1 MIKKGVG
8 MYKMLLLLGFMISP
22 MLALTIQGQ
31 NADVTI
37 AINSQEMVLKSGDTK
52 EILEGSTLCFIS
64 GEGSIKIPE
73 LKRQLKKNG
82 QCIMLPSSDNSVA
95 SHANSLKTLASSALW
110 DSSENVKHGTGTKGV
125 AEFEKGGT
133 FTLSK
138 EQTELVLYA
147 KEFGPLPVVAIVKNA
162 QNQEIIRLENEDS
175 TETLFRIPKK
185 LLESGMQLE
194 VFNGLDEK
202 LISKKIEKE

>member
-1 MIKKGVG
+1 
-8 MYKMLLLLGFMISP
+8 MYKMFLLLGFMISP
-22 MLALTIQGQ
+22 LLALTIQGQ

-37 AINSQEMVLKSGDTK
+37 TINSQEIVLKNGETK
-52 EILEGSTLCFIS
+52 EILDGSTLCFIS

-82 QCIMLPSSDNSVA
+82 QCIMLPVSNNSITSQV
-95 SHANSLKTLASSALW
+95 NSLKTLASTSLW
-110 DSSENVKHGTGTKGV
+110 DSSENVKHGTATKGV
-125 AEFEKGGT
+125 AEFEQGGT
-133 FTLSK
+133 LTLKK
-138 EQTELVLYA
+138 EQTELILHA
-147 KEFGPLPVVAIVKNA
+147 KEFGPLPVIAIVKNA

-175 TETLFRIPKK
+175 TETLFRIPRK